1 MNGREYAY
9 AIVHTDNRF
18 CSSVGAVS
26 ADTAHAPPRS
36 LFGAGNGLT
45 STVLPPV
52 CASHAL
58 RLIFRPETANLV
70 AGVFPTFFIVNS
82 ISVFAP
88 ATVANV
94 ACGFDIFGFAVANPG
109 DQITLTVRDKP
120 GVRITDITGDDG
132 RLPRETAR
140 NTAGIAIQTY
150 LQHIGRTD
158 VGIDV
163 VLHKQMPLGSG
174 LGSSAASA
182 VAGVYAINELLGRP
196 LPVMKLLPFAM
207 EGERLACGSAHADNV
222 APSLLG
228 GFVVIRSYHPLDVI
242 SIQTPAILFC
252 TIVHPDIEVNTKDA
266 RFILKNEV
274 SLKNTITQMGN
285 VAGLIAGL
293 MTPDYD
299 LISRS
304 LVDVIIEPV
313 RAILIPEFNEAK
325 QAALDNGA
333 LGCSISGSGPS
344 MFALSRDA
352 QTAGRVGAA
361 MQQAFLGVGVTSEA
375 YVSEINR
382 QGPRVL

>member
-1 MNGREYAY
+1 M
-9 AIVHTDNRF
+9 
-18 CSSVGAVS
+18 
-26 ADTAHAPPRS
+26 
-36 LFGAGNGLT
+36 
-45 STVLPPV
+45 
-52 CASHAL
+52 
-58 RLIFRPETANLV
+58 
-70 AGVFPTFFIVNS
+70 NS
-82 ISVFAP
+82 IQVFAP

-94 ACGFDIFGFAVANPG
+94 ACGFDIFGFAVASPG
-109 DQITLTVRDKP
+109 DQVTLTTREEP
-120 GVRITDITGDDG
+120 GVTITNIIGDEG
-132 RLPRETAR
+132 RLPRETER

-150 LQHIGRTD
+150 LEHIGRTD
-158 VGIDV
+158 VGVDV
-163 VLHKQMPLGSG
+163 VLEKQMPLGSG

-196 LPVMKLLPFAM
+196 LPTIKLLPFAM

-242 SIQTPAILFC
+242 RIETPASLFC
-252 TIVHPDIEVNTKDA
+252 TLVHPDIEVNTKDA

-313 RAILIPEFNEAK
+313 RAILIPEFHEVK

-333 LGCSISGSGPS
+333 LGCSLSGSGPS

-352 QTAGRVGAA
+352 QTAERIGQA
-361 MQQAFLGVGVTSEA
+361 MQQAFLSVGITSET

-382 QGPRVL
+382 QGPKVLTSTVLV